1 MPKKLA
7 ITIAGAVSLGS
18 YESGVA
24 FEVLDAISQHNA
36 WAAAKSPDNRIEIDV
51 LTGAS
56 AGGMTVAIIAQR
68 LLFDGNAMSDPYN
81 NPLYNAWVQQV
92 DISGLLALQKDEPV
106 THSVFSS
113 DCVIGISKTFLTGR
127 YTNPPQPPAPAQ
139 PHPAL
144 PLNGSVHLGLALSNI
159 NGVDYDRNTSSGGQ
173 FTYTDHED
181 QHLFSLDASS
191 DTLATWEP
199 IRSSAVACGA
209 FPIAFR
215 VQDLLRDIADYDS
228 PDLVGALWGGQSSR
242 YFTYTDGGLLQNQP
256 LGMAKNFVDNLPG
269 GHLHTQD
276 RGYLFV
282 APHPRSSSEIQYTTD
297 ASAAPASAFGAAN
310 ATFKAVATRLAGTVV
325 GQAAFQDWITAENV
339 NDKIA
344 LLDRRASELQ
354 RLYLNGQLT
363 ALQTGPVSQAI
374 LGAMFRTATT
384 SPAAVQASIAAAS
397 DQLRQQY
404 STEYA
409 MFGADTV
416 TAEAWLQAVLVLEL
430 AAGLHEK
437 DQMLIYDFV
446 ADASLLAGDQLEAFE
461 GFFDVSYRKHDYDYG
476 RQVAQTRLQMYAQQP
491 GSLFAN
497 LHWTPK
503 PIDPINPA
511 LNNLQMSQVDK
522 TKRQQVYQQMCTA
535 ADNLLQELGVSIYF
549 RKPLMWWVVGGQIK
563 KVLAL

>member
-1 MPKKLA
+1 
-7 ITIAGAVSLGS
+7 
-18 YESGVA
+18 
-24 FEVLDAISQHNA
+24 
-36 WAAAKSPDNRIEIDV
+36 
-51 LTGAS
+51 
-56 AGGMTVAIIAQR
+56 
-68 LLFDGNAMSDPYN
+68 
-81 NPLYNAWVQQV
+81 
-92 DISGLLALQKDEPV
+92 
-106 THSVFSS
+106 
-113 DCVIGISKTFLTGR
+113 
-127 YTNPPQPPAPAQ
+127 
-139 PHPAL
+139 
-144 PLNGSVHLGLALSNI
+144 
-159 NGVDYDRNTSSGGQ
+159 
-173 FTYTDHED
+173 
-181 QHLFSLDASS
+181 
-191 DTLATWEP
+191 
-199 IRSSAVACGA
+199 
-209 FPIAFR
+209 
-215 VQDLLRDIADYDS
+215 
-228 PDLVGALWGGQSSR
+228 
-242 YFTYTDGGLLQNQP
+242 
-256 LGMAKNFVDNLPG
+256 
-269 GHLHTQD
+269 
-276 RGYLFV
+276 
-282 APHPRSSSEIQYTTD
+282 
-297 ASAAPASAFGAAN
+297 
-310 ATFKAVATRLAGTVV
+310 
-325 GQAAFQDWITAENV
+325 
-339 NDKIA
+339 
-344 LLDRRASELQ
+344 
-354 RLYLNGQLT
+354 
-363 ALQTGPVSQAI
+363 
-374 LGAMFRTATT
+374 MFRTATT